1 MEDLP
6 RLLEAARAGYRHAL
20 GQAFVVAYEQLHF
33 LARNRL
39 RREHVDVVL
48 DATALVHECYLRL
61 MKLRSLKLYDYSHFL
76 GYTGHVMHSII
87 VDSAHKR
94 LAQRCLNLDT
104 LSSDV
109 ECLCTNGPGDCD
121 PSEIEVMLEHLA
133 RLDKRLTQVIELK
146 CLHGLTLAEIAQ
158 HLRVS
163 ERTVS
168 RDWRKVQR
176 LFCTCQHSAVSAG
189 ASAGGS

>member
-6 RLLEAARAGYRHAL
+6 RLLEAARAGYQHAL
-20 GQAFVVAYEQLHF
+20 GQAFVIAYDQLHF

-76 GYTGHVMHSII
+76 GYTSQVMRSIV
-87 VDSAHKR
+87 VDSARKR
-94 LAQRCLNLDT
+94 LAHRSVFQLNT
-104 LSSDV
+104 LSGDV
-109 ECLCTNGPGDCD
+109 ECLDADAPAESDS
-121 PSEIEVMLEHLA
+121 SELEVTLEHLT
-133 RLDKRLTQVIELK
+133 RLDKRLAQIIELK
-146 CLHGLTLAEIAQ
+146 CLRGLTLAEIAQ

-168 RDWRKVQR
+168 REWRKAQSF
-176 LFCTCQHSAVSAG
+176 LA
-189 ASAGGS
+189 ASQDSDTNTRIC

>member
-6 RLLEAARAGYRHAL
+6 RLLETARAGYQHAL
-20 GQAFVVAYEQLHF
+20 SQAFVIAYEQLHF

-61 MKLRSLKLYDYSHFL
+61 ISLRSLKLYDYSHFL
-76 GYTGHVMHSII
+76 GYTAHVMRSII
-87 VDSAHKR
+87 VDSARKR
-94 LAQRCLNLDT
+94 LAQRCLPQLDS
-104 LSSDV
+104 LPADGDSS
-109 ECLCTNGPGDCD
+109 EF
-121 PSEIEVMLEHLA
+121 EVMLEDLTKSDM
-133 RLDKRLTQVIELK
+133 RLRQVIELK

-168 RDWRKVQR
+168 RDWRKAQSFFR
-176 LFCTCQHSAVSAG
+176 AYARTDPNISSA
-189 ASAGGS
+189 